1 MEPRNYGI
9 LLIAAVLEVAGDT
22 IIREALKRWED
33 GWKMTAPMILVAG
46 VVVLG
51 IYGVFVNKTSLDFA
65 TTLGL
70 YVAFFG
76 VVGAIVA
83 SWRERHVDLWT
94 VIGVSIIVI
103 GGVVINHGER
113 LRQAAK
119 AG

>member
-1 MEPRNYGI
+1 MEPRNYAI
-9 LLIAAVLEVAGDT
+9 LLVAAILEVAGDT
-22 IIREALKRWED
+22 IIRDALKQWED
-33 GWKMTAPMILVAG
+33 GWKTAAPLILVAG
-46 VVVLG
+46 VTVLG
-51 IYGVFVNKTSLDFA
+51 VYGVFVNKTSLDFA

-83 SWRERHVDLWT
+83 SCRERRVDLWT
-94 VIGVSIIVI
+94 VIGVLIIA
-103 GGVVINHGER
+103 GGGLVINHGER